1 MIQSTDGMSR
11 PRAATSVHTKMPL
24 HNEAV
29 SINMLVPCDRSGVV
43 SDGAY
48 LEALQNSKN
57 VLVRLFCFWRPYSQ
71 QSE

>member
-1 MIQSTDGMSR
+1 
-11 PRAATSVHTKMPL
+11 MPL